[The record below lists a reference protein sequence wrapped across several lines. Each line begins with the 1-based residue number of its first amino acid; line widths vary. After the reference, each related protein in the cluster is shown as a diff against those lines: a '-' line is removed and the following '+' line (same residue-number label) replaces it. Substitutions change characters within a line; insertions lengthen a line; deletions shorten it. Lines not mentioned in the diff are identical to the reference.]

1 MREAGD
7 ANVALAE
14 YGDKGGIVKGRKACE
29 SDGRRKF
36 LLASDNLFLVPCK
49 NLLQQRVVAHVPR
62 NVLTTSRLL
71 VRERIRFVFRISSDH
86 LLKPSTNSCNY

>member
-1 MREAGD
+1 MCGGGCVVREAGD

-29 SDGRRKF
+29 SDGRRRF

-49 NLLQQRVVAHVPR
+49 NLSLNSESLHMFREMCPPPVVSLAE
-62 NVLTTSRLL
+62 
-71 VRERIRFVFRISSDH
+71 RESD
-86 LLKPSTNSCNY
+86 LCSIVQVIT